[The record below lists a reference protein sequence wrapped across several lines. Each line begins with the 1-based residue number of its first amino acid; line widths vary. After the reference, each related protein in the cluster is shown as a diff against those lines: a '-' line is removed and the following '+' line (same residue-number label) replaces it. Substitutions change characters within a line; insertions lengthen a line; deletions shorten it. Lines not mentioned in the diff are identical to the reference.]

1 MGVFA
6 IPVGQLVLLLDKP
19 SSQSGSSLIAHSEG
33 ELLWL
38 PSICWPV
45 SLLPPI
51 KLIVA
56 FYLFIAFQP
65 DAQLVTTP
73 TLLLP
78 RQIAKASR
86 FVVSFQLMF
95 VSCLCFLVSIKKGTF
110 VFIG

>member
-19 SSQSGSSLIAHSEG
+19 SSQSGSSLIAHSE
-33 ELLWL
+33 
-38 PSICWPV
+38 
-45 SLLPPI
+45 
-51 KLIVA
+51 
-56 FYLFIAFQP
+56 

-86 FVVSFQLMF
+86 L
-95 VSCLCFLVSIKKGTF
+95 LVDMVLAQQAIYAM
-110 VFIG
+110 